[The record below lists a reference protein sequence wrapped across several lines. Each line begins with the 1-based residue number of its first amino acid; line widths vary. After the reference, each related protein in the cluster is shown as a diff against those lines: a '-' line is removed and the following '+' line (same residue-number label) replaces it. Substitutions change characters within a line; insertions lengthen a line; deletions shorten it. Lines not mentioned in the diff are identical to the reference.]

1 MFRFSPVP
9 VEEWVHVAVNWNR
22 DTFTSEAFLNG
33 KHDYSTNATSN
44 SDIDL
49 MRNDHAVYDIGLK
62 RDSGS
67 ASTFKGFL
75 KELVIFGRAL
85 NEDEV
90 NALKGIVTQKSTQA
104 CLRPRLNHA
113 VFN

>member
-1 MFRFSPVP
+1 MIHFICCLTFSPVP

-22 DTFTSEAFLNG
+22 DTLTSETFLNG
-33 KHDYSTNATSN
+33 KRVNSMNAKSN
-44 SDIDL
+44 DIDL
-49 MRNDHAVYDIGLK
+49 MRNNHAVYDIGLK

-85 NEDEV
+85 KEEEV
-90 NALKGIVTQKSTQA
+90 NALKGIVTQT
-104 CLRPRLNHA
+104 
-113 VFN
+113 

>member
-1 MFRFSPVP
+1 MSSFSPVP

-22 DTFTSEAFLNG
+22 DTLTSETFLNG
-33 KHDYSTNATSN
+33 KRVNSMNAKSN
-44 SDIDL
+44 DIDL
-49 MRNDHAVYDIGLK
+49 MRNNHAVYDIGLK

-85 NEDEV
+85 NKDEV
-90 NALKGIVTQKSTQA
+90 NALKGIVTQV
-104 CLRPRLNHA
+104 PW
-113 VFN
+113 